1 LYPSKLTTR
10 GKLKRCRTMGANW
23 VRQRSYPVKQGRGAV
38 LRCQCVG
45 LSSRILP
52 SSTKEVI
59 CDMSKVF
66 ENETRQQSDATLSRK
81 RVCASRHHGYRAGT
95 AAATTEI
102 LVKGAHRI
110 LSQTLGCLDPIVHQV
125 YPWKPITASGES
137 PVRVGD
143 EMLIDFTSRP
153 GILTPP
159 SHSVIYCTL
168 VIPFSFGLSLQRM
181 QSLLELPYSL
191 PCVFCLGS
199 LTSVTFR
206 QAIKVVSMNSP
217 RLFRVF

>member
-1 LYPSKLTTR
+1 
-10 GKLKRCRTMGANW
+10 MGANW

-38 LRCQCVG
+38 LRCQRVG

-59 CDMSKVF
+59 CDMTKVF

-125 YPWKPITASGES
+125 YPWNVGTREQRLLRVCQGRMDCDSRGSEPVCHVMHVDALMSWKAITASGES

-143 EMLIDFTSRP
+143 EMLIDFTSR

-159 SHSVIYCTL
+159 SHSVLYTVHL
-168 VIPFSFGLSLQRM
+168 
-181 QSLLELPYSL
+181 
-191 PCVFCLGS
+191 
-199 LTSVTFR
+199 
-206 QAIKVVSMNSP
+206 
-217 RLFRVF
+217 